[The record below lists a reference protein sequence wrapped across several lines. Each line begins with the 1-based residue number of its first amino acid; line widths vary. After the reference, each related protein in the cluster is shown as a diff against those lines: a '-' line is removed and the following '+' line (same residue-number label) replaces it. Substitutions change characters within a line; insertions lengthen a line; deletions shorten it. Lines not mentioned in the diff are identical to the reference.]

1 MKMSIK
7 IFFLFFGLSGQLLA
21 QQTTDKGVLGD
32 GKVYQINGQSITFQP
47 NIIGGRPAQSNGQVA
62 VTNVG
67 MKQKDEGFNPLIVI
81 LFFVVWISSAM
92 YQYLFFNKQT
102 VAFKRK
108 YFQRG
113 IIIGSIVF
121 IVFLLALFQ
130 WHFQMLVVFIPAVG
144 LIAYGNL
151 KITKFCDKCGKQ
163 VQNTNWGSKMDYC
176 PKCGAKLGS

>member
-1 MKMSIK
+1 MKMRIK
-7 IFFLFFGLSGQLLA
+7 IIILFFGLSGQLLA

-32 GKVYQINGQSITFQP
+32 GKVYQINGQGITFQP
-47 NIIGGRPAQSNGQVA
+47 DVIDGRPAQSNGQEA

-67 MKQKDEGFNPLIVI
+67 TKQKAEGFNPLIVM

-102 VAFKRK
+102 VVFKRK
-108 YFQRG
+108 YFPR
-113 IIIGSIVF
+113 IVVIGSFVF

-130 WHFQMLVVFIPAVG
+130 WHLQMLVVFIPAVG
-144 LIAYGNL
+144 LIAYGNI

-163 VQNTNWGSKMDYC
+163 VQNANWGSKMDYC